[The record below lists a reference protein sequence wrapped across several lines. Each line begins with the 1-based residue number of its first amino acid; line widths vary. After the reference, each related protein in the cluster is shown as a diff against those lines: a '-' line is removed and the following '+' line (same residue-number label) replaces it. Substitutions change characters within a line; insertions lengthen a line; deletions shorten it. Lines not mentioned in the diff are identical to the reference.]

1 MSVLEGKK
9 ILLGVT
15 GSIAAYKSIILLRL
29 LKREGADVQVIFS
42 DSANN
47 FVTQLTFSTLSEKK
61 VLTDFFEDDD
71 KVEWVN
77 HVELAEWADY
87 MIIAPIT
94 SSTLSKL
101 VTGNADNLLVATYM
115 STVCD
120 VFFAPAMDL
129 EMYNSEST
137 KINIRSLVERGNIFI
152 KPAKGYL
159 ASGLNGEGRLEE
171 PENIFNIL
179 VDHISEKLIYNKK
192 NILVTAGPTHEMIDP
207 VRFITNRSSGK
218 QGYAIAEELQK
229 NGFNTTLISGP
240 TNLKSPDGVK
250 LINVNSADE
259 MYKNTV
265 ENLPV
270 DVAIFAAAVADFK
283 TKVVDFN
290 KIKKKNFENLE
301 IEKTKDILDYA
312 SKHNSL
318 RPKLVIGFAA
328 ETENLVENSKKKLI
342 EKNCDWIVGND
353 VSNKN
358 IGFDSEYN
366 EVKII
371 QKNTKNIES
380 ISFNTKEMI
389 AKTLVE
395 KISNELK
402 ANG

>member
-129 EMYNSEST
+129 EMYNCEST
-137 KINIRSLVERGNIFI
+137 KINIKSLVERGNIFI

-207 VRFITNRSSGK
+207 VRFISNHSSGK
-218 QGYAIAEELQK
+218 MGHEIAKEAALLGA
-229 NGFNTTLISGP
+229 NVVLVTGP
-240 TNLKSPDGVK
+240 TQINLRNNSIKVV
-250 LINVNSADE
+250 NVTSADE
-259 MYKNTV
+259 MFEKCLSELKKMDY
-265 ENLPV
+265 L
-270 DVAIFAAAVADFK
+270 IMAAAVSDFK
-283 TKVVDFN
+283 PKKISKT
-290 KIKKKNFENLE
+290 KIKKNIKKTFNLE
-301 IEKTKDILDYA
+301 LVKNIDIISEL
-312 SKHNSL
+312 SKLKKPNQ
-318 RPKLVIGFAA
+318 KVIGFAL
-328 ETENLVENSKKKLI
+328 ETENEIVNAKNKLEKKQLDAIILNSISDENTCFNSDKNKIHFITKSKTKKFKL
-342 EKNCDWIVGND
+342 KF
-353 VSNKN
+353 K
-358 IGFDSEYN
+358 N
-366 EVKII
+366 EV
-371 QKNTKNIES
+371 
-380 ISFNTKEMI
+380 
-389 AKTLVE
+389 AKDILHE
-395 KISNELK
+395 IYNL
-402 ANG
+402 

>member
-1 MSVLEGKK
+1 MSVLEGKN

-29 LKREGADVQVIFS
+29 LKRAGANVQIIFS

-137 KINIRSLVERGNIFI
+137 KINIKSLVERGNIFI

-159 ASGLNGEGRLEE
+159 ASGLNGDGRLEE
-171 PENIFNIL
+171 PENIFKIL
-179 VDHISEKLIYNKK
+179 VDHISDKLIYNKK
-192 NILVTAGPTHEMIDP
+192 NILVTAGPTYERIDP
-207 VRFITNRSSGK
+207 VRFISNHSSGK
-218 QGYAIAEELQK
+218 MGHEIAKEAAELGA
-229 NGFNTTLISGP
+229 NVVLVTGP
-240 TNLKSPDGVK
+240 TQISLRNNSIKVV
-250 LINVNSADE
+250 NVTSADE
-259 MYKNTV
+259 MYEKCLS
-265 ENLPV
+265 ELKKM
-270 DVAIFAAAVADFK
+270 DYLIMAAAVSDFK
-283 TKVVDFN
+283 PKKISKT
-290 KIKKKNFENLE
+290 KIKKNIKKTFNLE
-301 IEKTKDILDYA
+301 LVKNIDIISEL
-312 SKHNSL
+312 SKLKKNNQ
-318 RPKLVIGFAA
+318 KVIGFAL
-328 ETENLVENSKKKLI
+328 ETENEISNAKIKLEKKQLDAIVLNSMSDENTCFNS
-342 EKNCDWIVGND
+342 EKNKIHFITK
-353 VSNKN
+353 SKTKK
-358 IGFDSEYN
+358 FKLKFKN
-366 EVKII
+366 EVARDILYEI
-371 QKNTKNIES
+371 YN
-380 ISFNTKEMI
+380 
-389 AKTLVE
+389 L
-395 KISNELK
+395 
-402 ANG
+402 

>member
-1 MSVLEGKK
+1 MSVLEGKN

-137 KINIRSLVERGNIFI
+137 KINIKSLVERGNIFI

-159 ASGLNGEGRLEE
+159 ASGLNGEGRLDE

-192 NILVTAGPTHEMIDP
+192 NILVTAGPTYEMIDP
-207 VRFITNRSSGK
+207 VRFIGNHSSGK
-218 QGYAIAEELQK
+218 MGHEIAKEAASLGA
-229 NGFNTTLISGP
+229 NVVLVTGP
-240 TNLKSPDGVK
+240 TQINLRNNSIKVV
-250 LINVNSADE
+250 NVTSADE
-259 MYKNTV
+259 MFEKCLSELKKMDY
-265 ENLPV
+265 L
-270 DVAIFAAAVADFK
+270 IMAAAVSDFK
-283 TKVVDFN
+283 PKKISKT
-290 KIKKKNFENLE
+290 KIKKNIKKTFNLE
-301 IEKTKDILDYA
+301 LVKNIDIISEL
-312 SKHNSL
+312 SKLKKNNQ
-318 RPKLVIGFAA
+318 KVIGFAL
-328 ETENLVENSKKKLI
+328 ETENEIANAKNKLEKKQLDAIVLNS
-342 EKNCDWIVGND
+342 
-353 VSNKN
+353 
-358 IGFDSEYN
+358 
-366 EVKII
+366 
-371 QKNTKNIES
+371 
-380 ISFNTKEMI
+380 
-389 AKTLVE
+389 
-395 KISNELK
+395 ISNENTCFNSDKNKIHFITKTKTKRFKLK
-402 ANG
+402 FKNEVAKDILHEIYNL

>member
-137 KINIRSLVERGNIFI
+137 KINIKSLVERGNIFI

-171 PENIFNIL
+171 PKNIFNIL

-192 NILVTAGPTHEMIDP
+192 NILVTSGPTHEMIDP
-207 VRFITNRSSGK
+207 VRFISNHSSGK
-218 QGYAIAEELQK
+218 MGHEIAKEAASLGA
-229 NGFNTTLISGP
+229 NVVLVTGP
-240 TNLKSPDGVK
+240 TQINLRNNNIKVV
-250 LINVNSADE
+250 NVTSADE
-259 MYKNTV
+259 MFEKCLSELKKIDY
-265 ENLPV
+265 L
-270 DVAIFAAAVADFK
+270 IMAAAVSDFK
-283 TKVVDFN
+283 PKKISKT
-290 KIKKKNFENLE
+290 KIKKNIKKTFNLE
-301 IEKTKDILDYA
+301 LVKNIDIISEL
-312 SKHNSL
+312 SKLKKPNQ
-318 RPKLVIGFAA
+318 KVIGFAL
-328 ETENLVENSKKKLI
+328 ETENEIVNAKNKLEKKQLDAIILNSISDENTCFNSDKNKIHFITKSKTKKFKL
-342 EKNCDWIVGND
+342 KF
-353 VSNKN
+353 K
-358 IGFDSEYN
+358 N
-366 EVKII
+366 EV
-371 QKNTKNIES
+371 
-380 ISFNTKEMI
+380 
-389 AKTLVE
+389 AKDILHE
-395 KISNELK
+395 IYNL
-402 ANG
+402 

>member
-137 KINIRSLVERGNIFI
+137 KINIKSLVERGNIFI

-207 VRFITNRSSGK
+207 VRFISNHSSGK
-218 QGYAIAEELQK
+218 MGHEIAKEAASLGA
-229 NGFNTTLISGP
+229 NVVLVTGP
-240 TNLKSPDGVK
+240 TQINLRNNSIKVV
-250 LINVNSADE
+250 NVTSADE
-259 MYKNTV
+259 MFEKCLSELKKMDY
-265 ENLPV
+265 L
-270 DVAIFAAAVADFK
+270 IMAAAVSDFK
-283 TKVVDFN
+283 PKKISKT
-290 KIKKKNFENLE
+290 KIKKNIKKTFNLE
-301 IEKTKDILDYA
+301 LVKNIDIISEL
-312 SKHNSL
+312 SKLKKNNQ
-318 RPKLVIGFAA
+318 KVIGFAL
-328 ETENLVENSKKKLI
+328 ETENGIVNAKNKLEKKQLDAIVLNSISDENTCFSSDKNKIHFITKSKTKKFKL
-342 EKNCDWIVGND
+342 KF
-353 VSNKN
+353 K
-358 IGFDSEYN
+358 N
-366 EVKII
+366 EV
-371 QKNTKNIES
+371 
-380 ISFNTKEMI
+380 
-389 AKTLVE
+389 AKDILHE
-395 KISNELK
+395 IYNL
-402 ANG
+402 

>member
-137 KINIRSLVERGNIFI
+137 KINIKSLVERGNIFI

-207 VRFITNRSSGK
+207 VRFISNHTSGK
-218 QGYAIAEELQK
+218 MGHEIAKEAASLGA
-229 NGFNTTLISGP
+229 NVVLVTGP
-240 TNLKSPDGVK
+240 TQINLRNNSIKVV
-250 LINVNSADE
+250 NVTSADE
-259 MYKNTV
+259 MFEKCLSELKKMDY
-265 ENLPV
+265 L
-270 DVAIFAAAVADFK
+270 IMAAAVSDFK
-283 TKVVDFN
+283 PKKISKT
-290 KIKKKNFENLE
+290 KIKKNIKKTFNLE
-301 IEKTKDILDYA
+301 LVKNIDIISEL
-312 SKHNSL
+312 SKLKKNNQ
-318 RPKLVIGFAA
+318 KVIGFAL
-328 ETENLVENSKKKLI
+328 ETENEIANAKNKLKKKHLDAI
-342 EKNCDWIVGND
+342 ILNSISDENTCFNSDKNKIHFITK
-353 VSNKN
+353 SKTKK
-358 IGFDSEYN
+358 FKLKFKN
-366 EVKII
+366 EV
-371 QKNTKNIES
+371 
-380 ISFNTKEMI
+380 
-389 AKTLVE
+389 AKDILHE
-395 KISNELK
+395 IYNL
-402 ANG
+402 

>member
-115 STVCD
+115 STACD

-137 KINIRSLVERGNIFI
+137 KINIKSLVERGNIFI

-207 VRFITNRSSGK
+207 VRFISNHSSGK
-218 QGYAIAEELQK
+218 MGHEIAKEAASLGA
-229 NGFNTTLISGP
+229 NVVLVTGP
-240 TNLKSPDGVK
+240 TQINLRNNSIKVV
-250 LINVNSADE
+250 NVTSADE
-259 MYKNTV
+259 MFEKCLSELKKMDY
-265 ENLPV
+265 L
-270 DVAIFAAAVADFK
+270 IMAAAVSDFK
-283 TKVVDFN
+283 PKKISNT
-290 KIKKKNFENLE
+290 KIKKNIKKTFNLE
-301 IEKTKDILDYA
+301 LVKNIDIISEL
-312 SKHNSL
+312 SKLKKPNQ
-318 RPKLVIGFAA
+318 KVIGFAL
-328 ETENLVENSKKKLI
+328 ETENEIVNAKNKLEKKQLDAIILNSISDENTCFNSDKNKIHFITKSKTKKFKL
-342 EKNCDWIVGND
+342 KF
-353 VSNKN
+353 K
-358 IGFDSEYN
+358 N
-366 EVKII
+366 EV
-371 QKNTKNIES
+371 
-380 ISFNTKEMI
+380 
-389 AKTLVE
+389 AKDILHE
-395 KISNELK
+395 IYNL
-402 ANG
+402 

>member
-137 KINIRSLVERGNIFI
+137 KINIKSLVERGNIFI

-159 ASGLNGEGRLEE
+159 ASGLNGEGRLDE

-192 NILVTAGPTHEMIDP
+192 NILVTAGPTYEMIDP
-207 VRFITNRSSGK
+207 VRFISNHSSGK
-218 QGYAIAEELQK
+218 MGHEIAKEAASLGA
-229 NGFNTTLISGP
+229 NVVLVTGP
-240 TNLKSPDGVK
+240 TQINLRNNSIKVV
-250 LINVNSADE
+250 NVTSADE
-259 MYKNTV
+259 MFEKCLSELKKMDY
-265 ENLPV
+265 L
-270 DVAIFAAAVADFK
+270 IMAAAVSDFK
-283 TKVVDFN
+283 PKKISKT
-290 KIKKKNFENLE
+290 KIKKNIKKTFNLE
-301 IEKTKDILDYA
+301 LVKNIDIISEL
-312 SKHNSL
+312 SKLKKPNQ
-318 RPKLVIGFAA
+318 KVIGFAL
-328 ETENLVENSKKKLI
+328 ETENEIVNAKNKLEKKQLDAIILNSISDENTCFNSDKNKIHFITKSKTKKFKL
-342 EKNCDWIVGND
+342 KF
-353 VSNKN
+353 K
-358 IGFDSEYN
+358 N
-366 EVKII
+366 EV
-371 QKNTKNIES
+371 
-380 ISFNTKEMI
+380 
-389 AKTLVE
+389 AKDILHE
-395 KISNELK
+395 IYNL
-402 ANG
+402 

>member
-1 MSVLEGKK
+1 MSVLEGKN

-137 KINIRSLVERGNIFI
+137 KINIKSLVERGNIFI

-159 ASGLNGEGRLEE
+159 ASGLNGEGRLDE

-192 NILVTAGPTHEMIDP
+192 NILVTAGPTYEMIDP
-207 VRFITNRSSGK
+207 VRFISNHSSGK
-218 QGYAIAEELQK
+218 MGHEIAKEAASLGA
-229 NGFNTTLISGP
+229 NVVLVTGP
-240 TNLKSPDGVK
+240 TQINLRNNSIKVV
-250 LINVNSADE
+250 NVTSADE
-259 MYKNTV
+259 MFEKCLSELKKMDY
-265 ENLPV
+265 L
-270 DVAIFAAAVADFK
+270 IMAAAVSDFK
-283 TKVVDFN
+283 PKKISKT
-290 KIKKKNFENLE
+290 KIKKNIKKTFNLE
-301 IEKTKDILDYA
+301 LVKNIDIISEL
-312 SKHNSL
+312 SKLKKNNQ
-318 RPKLVIGFAA
+318 KVIGFAL
-328 ETENLVENSKKKLI
+328 ETENEVANAKNKLEKKQLDAIVLNS
-342 EKNCDWIVGND
+342 
-353 VSNKN
+353 
-358 IGFDSEYN
+358 
-366 EVKII
+366 
-371 QKNTKNIES
+371 
-380 ISFNTKEMI
+380 
-389 AKTLVE
+389 
-395 KISNELK
+395 ISNENTCFNSDKNKIHFITKTKTKKFKLK
-402 ANG
+402 FKNEVAKDILHEIYNL

>member
-137 KINIRSLVERGNIFI
+137 KINIKSLVERGNIFI

-207 VRFITNRSSGK
+207 VRFISNHSSGK
-218 QGYAIAEELQK
+218 MGHEIAKEAASLGA
-229 NGFNTTLISGP
+229 NVVLVTGP
-240 TNLKSPDGVK
+240 TQINLRNNSIKVV
-250 LINVNSADE
+250 NVTSADE
-259 MYKNTV
+259 MFEKCLSELKKMDY
-265 ENLPV
+265 L
-270 DVAIFAAAVADFK
+270 IMAAAVSDFK
-283 TKVVDFN
+283 PKKISKT
-290 KIKKKNFENLE
+290 KIKKNIKKTFNLE
-301 IEKTKDILDYA
+301 LVKNIDIISEL
-312 SKHNSL
+312 SKLKKPNQ
-318 RPKLVIGFAA
+318 KVIGFAL
-328 ETENLVENSKKKLI
+328 ETENEIVNAKNKLEKKKLDAI
-342 EKNCDWIVGND
+342 ILNSISDENTCFNSDKNKIHFITK
-353 VSNKN
+353 SKTKK
-358 IGFDSEYN
+358 FKLKFKN
-366 EVKII
+366 EV
-371 QKNTKNIES
+371 
-380 ISFNTKEMI
+380 
-389 AKTLVE
+389 AKDILHE
-395 KISNELK
+395 IYNL
-402 ANG
+402 

>member
-1 MSVLEGKK
+1 MSVLEGKN

-15 GSIAAYKSIILLRL
+15 GSISAYKSIILLRL
-29 LKREGADVQVIFS
+29 LKRAGANVQIIFS

-61 VLTDFFEDDD
+61 VLTDFFENDD

-137 KINIRSLVERGNIFI
+137 KINIKSLVERGNIFI

-207 VRFITNRSSGK
+207 VRFISNHSSGK
-218 QGYAIAEELQK
+218 MGHEIAKEAASLGA
-229 NGFNTTLISGP
+229 NVVLVTGP
-240 TNLKSPDGVK
+240 TQIK
-250 LINVNSADE
+250 LRNNSIKIVNVTSADE
-259 MYKNTV
+259 MFEKCLSELKKMDY
-265 ENLPV
+265 L
-270 DVAIFAAAVADFK
+270 IMAAAVSDFK
-283 TKVVDFN
+283 PKKISKT
-290 KIKKKNFENLE
+290 KIKKNIKKTFNLE
-301 IEKTKDILDYA
+301 LVKNIDIISELSKLKKNNQKIIGFALETENEIANAKNKLEKKQLDAIVLNSISDENTCFNSEKNKIHFITKSKTKKFKLKFKNEVAKDILYE
-312 SKHNSL
+312 
-318 RPKLVIGFAA
+318 IY
-328 ETENLVENSKKKLI
+328 NL
-342 EKNCDWIVGND
+342 
-353 VSNKN
+353 
-358 IGFDSEYN
+358 
-366 EVKII
+366 
-371 QKNTKNIES
+371 
-380 ISFNTKEMI
+380 
-389 AKTLVE
+389 
-395 KISNELK
+395 
-402 ANG
+402 

>member
-137 KINIRSLVERGNIFI
+137 KINIKSLVERGNIFI

-171 PENIFNIL
+171 PKNIFNIL
-179 VDHISEKLIYNKK
+179 VDHITEKLIYNKK

-207 VRFITNRSSGK
+207 VRFISNHSSGK
-218 QGYAIAEELQK
+218 MGHEIAKEAASLGA
-229 NGFNTTLISGP
+229 NVVLVTGP
-240 TNLKSPDGVK
+240 TQINLRNNSIKVV
-250 LINVNSADE
+250 NVTSADE
-259 MYKNTV
+259 MFEKCLSELKKMDY
-265 ENLPV
+265 L
-270 DVAIFAAAVADFK
+270 IMAAAVSDFK
-283 TKVVDFN
+283 PKKISKT
-290 KIKKKNFENLE
+290 KIKKNIKKTFNLE
-301 IEKTKDILDYA
+301 LVKNIDIISEL
-312 SKHNSL
+312 SKLKKPNQ
-318 RPKLVIGFAA
+318 KVIGFAL
-328 ETENLVENSKKKLI
+328 ETENEIVNAKNKLEKKQLDAIILNSISDENTCFNSDKNKIHFITKSKTKKFKL
-342 EKNCDWIVGND
+342 KF
-353 VSNKN
+353 K
-358 IGFDSEYN
+358 N
-366 EVKII
+366 EV
-371 QKNTKNIES
+371 
-380 ISFNTKEMI
+380 
-389 AKTLVE
+389 AKDILHE
-395 KISNELK
+395 IYNL
-402 ANG
+402 

>member
-1 MSVLEGKK
+1 MSVLEGKN

-15 GSIAAYKSIILLRL
+15 GSIAAYKSILLLRL

-71 KVEWVN
+71 KAEWVN

-137 KINIRSLVERGNIFI
+137 KINIKSLVERGNIFI

-192 NILVTAGPTHEMIDP
+192 NILVTAGPTYEMIDP
-207 VRFITNRSSGK
+207 VRFIGNHSSGK
-218 QGYAIAEELQK
+218 MGHEIAKEAASLGA
-229 NGFNTTLISGP
+229 NVVLVTGP
-240 TNLKSPDGVK
+240 TQINLRNNSIKVV
-250 LINVNSADE
+250 NVTSADE
-259 MYKNTV
+259 MFEKCLSELKKMDY
-265 ENLPV
+265 L
-270 DVAIFAAAVADFK
+270 IMAAAVSDFK
-283 TKVVDFN
+283 PKKISKT
-290 KIKKKNFENLE
+290 KIKKNIKKTFNLE
-301 IEKTKDILDYA
+301 LVKNIDIISEL
-312 SKHNSL
+312 SKLKKNNQ
-318 RPKLVIGFAA
+318 KVIGFAL
-328 ETENLVENSKKKLI
+328 ETENEIANAKNKLEKKQLDAIVLNS
-342 EKNCDWIVGND
+342 
-353 VSNKN
+353 
-358 IGFDSEYN
+358 
-366 EVKII
+366 
-371 QKNTKNIES
+371 
-380 ISFNTKEMI
+380 
-389 AKTLVE
+389 
-395 KISNELK
+395 ISNENTCFNSDKNKIHFITKTKTKKFKLK
-402 ANG
+402 FKNEVAKDILHEIYNL

>member
-87 MIIAPIT
+87 MIISPIT

-137 KINIRSLVERGNIFI
+137 KINIKSLVERGNIFI

-207 VRFITNRSSGK
+207 VRFISNHSSGK
-218 QGYAIAEELQK
+218 MGHEIAKEAASLGA
-229 NGFNTTLISGP
+229 NVVLVTGP
-240 TNLKSPDGVK
+240 TQINLRNNSVK
-250 LINVNSADE
+250 VVNVTSADE
-259 MYKNTV
+259 MFEKCLSELKKMDY
-265 ENLPV
+265 L
-270 DVAIFAAAVADFK
+270 IMAAAVSDFK
-283 TKVVDFN
+283 PKKISKT
-290 KIKKKNFENLE
+290 KIKKNIKKTFNLE
-301 IEKTKDILDYA
+301 LVKNIDIISEL
-312 SKHNSL
+312 SKLKKNNQ
-318 RPKLVIGFAA
+318 KVIGFAL
-328 ETENLVENSKKKLI
+328 ETENEIVNAKNKLEKKQLDAIILNSISDENTCFNSDKNKIHFITKSKTKKFKL
-342 EKNCDWIVGND
+342 KF
-353 VSNKN
+353 K
-358 IGFDSEYN
+358 N
-366 EVKII
+366 EV
-371 QKNTKNIES
+371 
-380 ISFNTKEMI
+380 
-389 AKTLVE
+389 AKDILHE
-395 KISNELK
+395 IYNL
-402 ANG
+402 

>member
-1 MSVLEGKK
+1 MSVLEGKN

-137 KINIRSLVERGNIFI
+137 KINIKSLVERGNIFI

-192 NILVTAGPTHEMIDP
+192 NILVTAGPTYEMIDP
-207 VRFITNRSSGK
+207 VRFIGNHSSGK
-218 QGYAIAEELQK
+218 MGHEIAKEAASLGA
-229 NGFNTTLISGP
+229 NVVLVTGP
-240 TNLKSPDGVK
+240 TQINLRNNSIKVV
-250 LINVNSADE
+250 NVTSADE
-259 MYKNTV
+259 MFEKCLSELNKMDY
-265 ENLPV
+265 L
-270 DVAIFAAAVADFK
+270 IMAAAVSDFK
-283 TKVVDFN
+283 PKKISKT
-290 KIKKKNFENLE
+290 KIKKNIKKTFNLE
-301 IEKTKDILDYA
+301 LVKNIDIISEL
-312 SKHNSL
+312 SKLKKNNQ
-318 RPKLVIGFAA
+318 KVIGFAL
-328 ETENLVENSKKKLI
+328 ETENEITNAKNKLEKKQLDAIVLNS
-342 EKNCDWIVGND
+342 
-353 VSNKN
+353 
-358 IGFDSEYN
+358 
-366 EVKII
+366 
-371 QKNTKNIES
+371 
-380 ISFNTKEMI
+380 
-389 AKTLVE
+389 
-395 KISNELK
+395 ISNENTCFNSDKNKIHFITKTKTKRFKLK
-402 ANG
+402 FKNEVAKDILHEIYNL

>member
-94 SSTLSKL
+94 SSTLAKL

-137 KINIRSLVERGNIFI
+137 KINIKSLVERGNIFI

-171 PENIFNIL
+171 PKNIFNIL

-207 VRFITNRSSGK
+207 VRFISNHSSGK
-218 QGYAIAEELQK
+218 MGHEIAKEAASLGA
-229 NGFNTTLISGP
+229 NVVLVTGP
-240 TNLKSPDGVK
+240 TQINLRNNSIKVV
-250 LINVNSADE
+250 NVTSADE
-259 MYKNTV
+259 MFEKCLSELKKIDY
-265 ENLPV
+265 L
-270 DVAIFAAAVADFK
+270 IMAAAVSDFK
-283 TKVVDFN
+283 PKKISKT
-290 KIKKKNFENLE
+290 KIKKNIKKTFNLE
-301 IEKTKDILDYA
+301 LVKNIDIISEL
-312 SKHNSL
+312 SKLKKNNQ
-318 RPKLVIGFAA
+318 KVIGFAL
-328 ETENLVENSKKKLI
+328 ETENEIVNAKNKLEKKQLDAIILNSISDENTCFNSDKNKIHFITKSKTKKFKL
-342 EKNCDWIVGND
+342 KF
-353 VSNKN
+353 K
-358 IGFDSEYN
+358 N
-366 EVKII
+366 EV
-371 QKNTKNIES
+371 
-380 ISFNTKEMI
+380 
-389 AKTLVE
+389 AKDILHE
-395 KISNELK
+395 IYNL
-402 ANG
+402 

>member
-1 MSVLEGKK
+1 MSVLEGKN

-29 LKREGADVQVIFS
+29 LKRAGANVQIIFS

-137 KINIRSLVERGNIFI
+137 KINIKSLVERGNIFI

-159 ASGLNGEGRLEE
+159 ASGLNGDGRLEE
-171 PENIFNIL
+171 PENIFKIL
-179 VDHISEKLIYNKK
+179 VDHISDKLIYNKK
-192 NILVTAGPTHEMIDP
+192 NILVTAGPTYERIDP
-207 VRFITNRSSGK
+207 VRFISNHSSGK
-218 QGYAIAEELQK
+218 MGHEIAKEAAELGA
-229 NGFNTTLISGP
+229 NVVLVTGP
-240 TNLKSPDGVK
+240 TQISLRNNSIKVV
-250 LINVNSADE
+250 NVTSADE
-259 MYKNTV
+259 MYEKCLS
-265 ENLPV
+265 ELKKM
-270 DVAIFAAAVADFK
+270 DYLIMAAAVSDFK
-283 TKVVDFN
+283 PKKISKT
-290 KIKKKNFENLE
+290 KIKKNIKKTFNLE
-301 IEKTKDILDYA
+301 LVKNIDIISEL
-312 SKHNSL
+312 SKLKKNNQ
-318 RPKLVIGFAA
+318 RVIGFAL
-328 ETENLVENSKKKLI
+328 ETENEIANAKNKLEKKQLDAIVLNSISDENTCFNSDKNKIHFITKTKTKKFKL
-342 EKNCDWIVGND
+342 KF
-353 VSNKN
+353 K
-358 IGFDSEYN
+358 N
-366 EVKII
+366 EV
-371 QKNTKNIES
+371 
-380 ISFNTKEMI
+380 
-389 AKTLVE
+389 AKDILHE
-395 KISNELK
+395 IYNL
-402 ANG
+402 

>member
-137 KINIRSLVERGNIFI
+137 KVNIKSLVERGNIFI

-207 VRFITNRSSGK
+207 VRFISNHSSGK
-218 QGYAIAEELQK
+218 MGHEIAKEAASLGA
-229 NGFNTTLISGP
+229 NVVLVTGP
-240 TNLKSPDGVK
+240 TQINLRNNSIKVV
-250 LINVNSADE
+250 NVTSADE
-259 MYKNTV
+259 MFEKCLSELKKMDY
-265 ENLPV
+265 L
-270 DVAIFAAAVADFK
+270 IMAAAVSDFK
-283 TKVVDFN
+283 PKKISKT
-290 KIKKKNFENLE
+290 KIKKNIKKTFNLE
-301 IEKTKDILDYA
+301 LVKNIDIISEL
-312 SKHNSL
+312 SKLKKPNQ
-318 RPKLVIGFAA
+318 KVIGFAL
-328 ETENLVENSKKKLI
+328 ETENEIVNAKNKLEKKQLDAIILNSISDENTCFNSDKNKIHFITKSKTKKFKL
-342 EKNCDWIVGND
+342 KF
-353 VSNKN
+353 K
-358 IGFDSEYN
+358 N
-366 EVKII
+366 EV
-371 QKNTKNIES
+371 
-380 ISFNTKEMI
+380 
-389 AKTLVE
+389 AKDILHE
-395 KISNELK
+395 IYNL
-402 ANG
+402 

>member
-171 PENIFNIL
+171 PKNIFNIL
-179 VDHISEKLIYNKK
+179 VDHITEKLIYNKK

-207 VRFITNRSSGK
+207 VRFISNHSSGK
-218 QGYAIAEELQK
+218 MGHEIAKEAASLGA
-229 NGFNTTLISGP
+229 NVVLVTGP
-240 TNLKSPDGVK
+240 TQINLRNNSVK
-250 LINVNSADE
+250 VVNVTSADE
-259 MYKNTV
+259 MFEKCLSELKKMDY
-265 ENLPV
+265 L
-270 DVAIFAAAVADFK
+270 IMAAAVSDFK
-283 TKVVDFN
+283 PKKISKT
-290 KIKKKNFENLE
+290 KIKKNIKKTFNLE
-301 IEKTKDILDYA
+301 LVKNIDIISEL
-312 SKHNSL
+312 SKLKKPHQ
-318 RPKLVIGFAA
+318 KVIGFAL
-328 ETENLVENSKKKLI
+328 ETENEIVNAKNKLEKKQLDAIILNSISEENTCFNSDKNKIHFITKSKTKKFKL
-342 EKNCDWIVGND
+342 KF
-353 VSNKN
+353 K
-358 IGFDSEYN
+358 N
-366 EVKII
+366 EV
-371 QKNTKNIES
+371 
-380 ISFNTKEMI
+380 
-389 AKTLVE
+389 AKDILHE
-395 KISNELK
+395 IYNL
-402 ANG
+402 

>member
-1 MSVLEGKK
+1 MSVLEGKN

-137 KINIRSLVERGNIFI
+137 KINIKSLVERGNIFI

-159 ASGLNGEGRLEE
+159 ASGLNGEGRLDE

-192 NILVTAGPTHEMIDP
+192 NILVTAGPTYEMIDP
-207 VRFITNRSSGK
+207 VRFISNQSSGK
-218 QGYAIAEELQK
+218 MGHEIAKEAASLGA
-229 NGFNTTLISGP
+229 NVVLVTGP
-240 TNLKSPDGVK
+240 TQINLRNNSIKVV
-250 LINVNSADE
+250 NVTSADE
-259 MYKNTV
+259 MFEKCLS
-265 ENLPV
+265 ELKKM
-270 DVAIFAAAVADFK
+270 DFLIMAAAVSDFK
-283 TKVVDFN
+283 PKKISKT
-290 KIKKKNFENLE
+290 KIKKNIKKTFNLE
-301 IEKTKDILDYA
+301 LVKNIDIISEL
-312 SKHNSL
+312 SKLKKNNQ
-318 RPKLVIGFAA
+318 KVIGFAL
-328 ETENLVENSKKKLI
+328 ETENEIANAKNKLEKKQLDAIVLNS
-342 EKNCDWIVGND
+342 
-353 VSNKN
+353 
-358 IGFDSEYN
+358 
-366 EVKII
+366 
-371 QKNTKNIES
+371 
-380 ISFNTKEMI
+380 
-389 AKTLVE
+389 
-395 KISNELK
+395 ISNENTCVNSDKNKIHFITKTKTKKFKLK
-402 ANG
+402 FKNEVAKDILHEIYNL

>member
-137 KINIRSLVERGNIFI
+137 KINIKSLVERGNVFI

-207 VRFITNRSSGK
+207 VRFISNHSSGK
-218 QGYAIAEELQK
+218 MGHEIAKEAASLGA
-229 NGFNTTLISGP
+229 NVVLVTGP
-240 TNLKSPDGVK
+240 TQINLRNNSIKVV
-250 LINVNSADE
+250 NVTSADE
-259 MYKNTV
+259 MFEKCLSELKKMDY
-265 ENLPV
+265 L
-270 DVAIFAAAVADFK
+270 IMAAAVSDFK
-283 TKVVDFN
+283 PKKISKT
-290 KIKKKNFENLE
+290 KIKKNIKKTFNLE
-301 IEKTKDILDYA
+301 LVKNIDIISEL
-312 SKHNSL
+312 SKLKKPNQ
-318 RPKLVIGFAA
+318 KVIGFAL
-328 ETENLVENSKKKLI
+328 ETENEIVNAKNKLEKKQLDAIILNSISDENTCFNSDKNKIHFITKSKTKKFKL
-342 EKNCDWIVGND
+342 KF
-353 VSNKN
+353 K
-358 IGFDSEYN
+358 N
-366 EVKII
+366 EV
-371 QKNTKNIES
+371 
-380 ISFNTKEMI
+380 
-389 AKTLVE
+389 AKDILHE
-395 KISNELK
+395 IYNL
-402 ANG
+402 

>member
-171 PENIFNIL
+171 PKNIFNIL

-207 VRFITNRSSGK
+207 VRFISNHSSGK
-218 QGYAIAEELQK
+218 MGHEIAKEAASLGA
-229 NGFNTTLISGP
+229 NVVLVTGP
-240 TNLKSPDGVK
+240 TQINLRNNSIKVV
-250 LINVNSADE
+250 NVTSADE
-259 MYKNTV
+259 MFEKCLSELKKMDY
-265 ENLPV
+265 L
-270 DVAIFAAAVADFK
+270 IMAAAVSDFK
-283 TKVVDFN
+283 PKKISKT
-290 KIKKKNFENLE
+290 KIKKNIKKTFNLE
-301 IEKTKDILDYA
+301 LVKNIDIISEL
-312 SKHNSL
+312 SKLKKPNQ
-318 RPKLVIGFAA
+318 KVIGFAL
-328 ETENLVENSKKKLI
+328 ETENEIVNAKNKLEKKQLDAIILNSISDENTCFNSDKNKIHFITKSKTKKFKL
-342 EKNCDWIVGND
+342 KF
-353 VSNKN
+353 K
-358 IGFDSEYN
+358 N
-366 EVKII
+366 EV
-371 QKNTKNIES
+371 
-380 ISFNTKEMI
+380 
-389 AKTLVE
+389 AKDILHE
-395 KISNELK
+395 IYNL
-402 ANG
+402 

>member
-1 MSVLEGKK
+1 MSVLEGKN

-137 KINIRSLVERGNIFI
+137 KINIKSLVERGNIFI

-192 NILVTAGPTHEMIDP
+192 NILVTAGPTYEMIDP
-207 VRFITNRSSGK
+207 VRFIGNHSSGK
-218 QGYAIAEELQK
+218 MGHEIAKEAASLGA
-229 NGFNTTLISGP
+229 NVVLVTGP
-240 TNLKSPDGVK
+240 TQINLRNNSIKVV
-250 LINVNSADE
+250 NVTSADE
-259 MYKNTV
+259 MFEKCLSELKKMDY
-265 ENLPV
+265 L
-270 DVAIFAAAVADFK
+270 IMAAAVSDFK
-283 TKVVDFN
+283 PKKISKT
-290 KIKKKNFENLE
+290 KIKKNIKKTFNLE
-301 IEKTKDILDYA
+301 LVKNIDIISEL
-312 SKHNSL
+312 SKLKKNNQ
-318 RPKLVIGFAA
+318 KVIGFAL
-328 ETENLVENSKKKLI
+328 ETENEITNAKNKLEKKQLDAIVLNS
-342 EKNCDWIVGND
+342 
-353 VSNKN
+353 
-358 IGFDSEYN
+358 
-366 EVKII
+366 
-371 QKNTKNIES
+371 
-380 ISFNTKEMI
+380 
-389 AKTLVE
+389 
-395 KISNELK
+395 ISNENTCFNSDKNKIHFITKTKTKRFKLK
-402 ANG
+402 FKNEVAKDILHEIYNL

>member
-137 KINIRSLVERGNIFI
+137 KINIKSLVERGNIFI

-207 VRFITNRSSGK
+207 VRFISNHSSEIK
-218 QGYAIAEELQK
+218 E
-229 NGFNTTLISGP
+229 
-240 TNLKSPDGVK
+240 
-250 LINVNSADE
+250 
-259 MYKNTV
+259 
-265 ENLPV
+265 
-270 DVAIFAAAVADFK
+270 
-283 TKVVDFN
+283 
-290 KIKKKNFENLE
+290 IKKINNLSFKILQAARVRVTSTDFISCPSCGRTLFDLQETTAMIRERTDHLKGLKIGIMGCIVNGPGEMADADYGYVGSGVDKITLYRGQEVVKRGINFKYGVDELVNLIKE
-301 IEKTKDILDYA
+301 DGNWIE
-312 SKHNSL
+312 
-318 RPKLVIGFAA
+318 P
-328 ETENLVENSKKKLI
+328 
-342 EKNCDWIVGND
+342 
-353 VSNKN
+353 
-358 IGFDSEYN
+358 
-366 EVKII
+366 
-371 QKNTKNIES
+371 
-380 ISFNTKEMI
+380 
-389 AKTLVE
+389 
-395 KISNELK
+395 
-402 ANG
+402 

>member
-1 MSVLEGKK
+1 MSVLEGKN

-137 KINIRSLVERGNIFI
+137 KINIKSLVERGNIFI

-192 NILVTAGPTHEMIDP
+192 NILVTAGPTYEMIDP
-207 VRFITNRSSGK
+207 VRFISNHSSGK
-218 QGYAIAEELQK
+218 MGHEIAKEAASLGA
-229 NGFNTTLISGP
+229 NVVLVTGP
-240 TNLKSPDGVK
+240 TQINLRNNSIKVV
-250 LINVNSADE
+250 NVTSADE
-259 MYKNTV
+259 MFEKCLSELNKMDY
-265 ENLPV
+265 L
-270 DVAIFAAAVADFK
+270 IMAAAVSDFK
-283 TKVVDFN
+283 PKKISKT
-290 KIKKKNFENLE
+290 KIKKNIKKTFNLE
-301 IEKTKDILDYA
+301 LVKNIDIISEL
-312 SKHNSL
+312 SKLKKNNQ
-318 RPKLVIGFAA
+318 KVIGFAL
-328 ETENLVENSKKKLI
+328 ETENEIANAKNKLEKKQLDAIVLNS
-342 EKNCDWIVGND
+342 
-353 VSNKN
+353 
-358 IGFDSEYN
+358 
-366 EVKII
+366 
-371 QKNTKNIES
+371 
-380 ISFNTKEMI
+380 
-389 AKTLVE
+389 
-395 KISNELK
+395 ISNENTCFNSDKNKIHFITKTKTKRFKLK
-402 ANG
+402 FKNEVAKDILHEIYNL

>member
-1 MSVLEGKK
+1 MSVLEGKN

-137 KINIRSLVERGNIFI
+137 KINIKSLVERGNIFI

-192 NILVTAGPTHEMIDP
+192 NILVTAGPTYEMIDP
-207 VRFITNRSSGK
+207 VRFISNHSSGK
-218 QGYAIAEELQK
+218 MGHEIAKEAASLGA
-229 NGFNTTLISGP
+229 NVVLVTGP
-240 TNLKSPDGVK
+240 TQINLRNNSIKVV
-250 LINVNSADE
+250 NVTSADE
-259 MYKNTV
+259 MFEKCLSELKKMDY
-265 ENLPV
+265 L
-270 DVAIFAAAVADFK
+270 IMAAAVSDFK
-283 TKVVDFN
+283 PKKISKT
-290 KIKKKNFENLE
+290 KIKKNIKKTFNLE
-301 IEKTKDILDYA
+301 LVKNIDIISEL
-312 SKHNSL
+312 SKLKKNNQ
-318 RPKLVIGFAA
+318 KVIGFAL
-328 ETENLVENSKKKLI
+328 ETENEITNAKNKLEKKQLDAIVLNS
-342 EKNCDWIVGND
+342 
-353 VSNKN
+353 
-358 IGFDSEYN
+358 
-366 EVKII
+366 
-371 QKNTKNIES
+371 
-380 ISFNTKEMI
+380 
-389 AKTLVE
+389 
-395 KISNELK
+395 ISNENTCFNSDKNKIHFITKTKTKKFKLK
-402 ANG
+402 FKNEVAKDILHEIYNL

>member
-137 KINIRSLVERGNIFI
+137 KINIKSLVERGNIFI

-192 NILVTAGPTHEMIDP
+192 NILVTAGPTYEMIDP
-207 VRFITNRSSGK
+207 VRFIGNHSSGK
-218 QGYAIAEELQK
+218 MGHEIAKEAASLGA
-229 NGFNTTLISGP
+229 NVVLVTGP
-240 TNLKSPDGVK
+240 TQINLRNNSIKVV
-250 LINVNSADE
+250 NVTSADE
-259 MYKNTV
+259 MFEKCLSELKKMDY
-265 ENLPV
+265 L
-270 DVAIFAAAVADFK
+270 IMAAAVSDFK
-283 TKVVDFN
+283 PKKISKT
-290 KIKKKNFENLE
+290 KIKKNIKKTFNLE
-301 IEKTKDILDYA
+301 LVKNIDIISEL
-312 SKHNSL
+312 SKLKKPNQ
-318 RPKLVIGFAA
+318 KVIGFAL
-328 ETENLVENSKKKLI
+328 ETENEIVNAKNKLEKKQLDAIILNSISDENTCFNSDKNKIHFITKSKTKKFKL
-342 EKNCDWIVGND
+342 KF
-353 VSNKN
+353 K
-358 IGFDSEYN
+358 N
-366 EVKII
+366 EV
-371 QKNTKNIES
+371 
-380 ISFNTKEMI
+380 
-389 AKTLVE
+389 AKDILHE
-395 KISNELK
+395 IYNL
-402 ANG
+402 

>member
-1 MSVLEGKK
+1 MSVLEGKN

-137 KINIRSLVERGNIFI
+137 KINIKSLVERGNIFI

-192 NILVTAGPTHEMIDP
+192 NILVTAGPTYEMIDP
-207 VRFITNRSSGK
+207 VRFISNHSSGK
-218 QGYAIAEELQK
+218 MGHEIAKEAASLGA
-229 NGFNTTLISGP
+229 NVVLVTGP
-240 TNLKSPDGVK
+240 TQINLRNNSIKVV
-250 LINVNSADE
+250 NVTSADE
-259 MYKNTV
+259 MFEKCLSELKKMDY
-265 ENLPV
+265 L
-270 DVAIFAAAVADFK
+270 IMAAAVSDFK
-283 TKVVDFN
+283 PKKISKT
-290 KIKKKNFENLE
+290 KIKKNIKKTFNLE
-301 IEKTKDILDYA
+301 LVKNIDIISEL
-312 SKHNSL
+312 SKLKKNNQ
-318 RPKLVIGFAA
+318 KVIGFAL
-328 ETENLVENSKKKLI
+328 ETENEIANAKNKLEKKQLDAIVLNS
-342 EKNCDWIVGND
+342 
-353 VSNKN
+353 
-358 IGFDSEYN
+358 
-366 EVKII
+366 
-371 QKNTKNIES
+371 
-380 ISFNTKEMI
+380 
-389 AKTLVE
+389 
-395 KISNELK
+395 ISNENTCFNSDKNKIHFITKTKTKKFKLK
-402 ANG
+402 FKNEVAKDILHEIYNL

>member
-137 KINIRSLVERGNIFI
+137 KINIKSLVERGNIFI

-207 VRFITNRSSGK
+207 VRFISNHSSGK
-218 QGYAIAEELQK
+218 MGHEIAKEAASLGA
-229 NGFNTTLISGP
+229 NVVLVTGP
-240 TNLKSPDGVK
+240 TQINLRNNSIKVV
-250 LINVNSADE
+250 NVTSADE
-259 MYKNTV
+259 MFEKCLSELKKMDY
-265 ENLPV
+265 L
-270 DVAIFAAAVADFK
+270 IMAAAVSDFK
-283 TKVVDFN
+283 PKKISKT
-290 KIKKKNFENLE
+290 KIKKNIKKTFNLE
-301 IEKTKDILDYA
+301 LVKNIDIISEL
-312 SKHNSL
+312 SKLKKPNQ
-318 RPKLVIGFAA
+318 KVIGFAL
-328 ETENLVENSKKKLI
+328 ETENEIVNAEKKLEKKQLDAI
-342 EKNCDWIVGND
+342 ILNSMSDENTCFNSEKNKIHFITK
-353 VSNKN
+353 SKTKK
-358 IGFDSEYN
+358 FKLKFKN
-366 EVKII
+366 EV
-371 QKNTKNIES
+371 
-380 ISFNTKEMI
+380 
-389 AKTLVE
+389 AKDILHE
-395 KISNELK
+395 IYNL
-402 ANG
+402 

>member
-137 KINIRSLVERGNIFI
+137 KINIKSLVERGNIFI

-171 PENIFNIL
+171 PKNIFNIL

-192 NILVTAGPTHEMIDP
+192 NILVTSGPTHEMIDP
-207 VRFITNRSSGK
+207 VRFISNHSSGK
-218 QGYAIAEELQK
+218 MGHEIAKEAASLGA
-229 NGFNTTLISGP
+229 NVVLVTGP
-240 TNLKSPDGVK
+240 TQINLRNNSIKVV
-250 LINVNSADE
+250 NVTSADE
-259 MYKNTV
+259 MFEKCLSELKKIDY
-265 ENLPV
+265 L
-270 DVAIFAAAVADFK
+270 IMAAAVSDFK
-283 TKVVDFN
+283 PKKISKT
-290 KIKKKNFENLE
+290 KIKKNIKKTFNLE
-301 IEKTKDILDYA
+301 LVKNIDIISEL
-312 SKHNSL
+312 SKLKKPNQ
-318 RPKLVIGFAA
+318 KVIGFAL
-328 ETENLVENSKKKLI
+328 ETENEIVNAKNKLEKKQLDAIILNSISDENTCFNSDKNKIHFITKSKTKKFKL
-342 EKNCDWIVGND
+342 KF
-353 VSNKN
+353 K
-358 IGFDSEYN
+358 N
-366 EVKII
+366 EV
-371 QKNTKNIES
+371 
-380 ISFNTKEMI
+380 
-389 AKTLVE
+389 AKDILHE
-395 KISNELK
+395 IYNL
-402 ANG
+402 

>member
-137 KINIRSLVERGNIFI
+137 KINIKSLVERGNIFI

-159 ASGLNGEGRLEE
+159 ASGLNGDGRLEE
-171 PENIFNIL
+171 PENILKIL
-179 VDHISEKLIYNKK
+179 VDNISEKLIYNKK
-192 NILVTAGPTHEMIDP
+192 NILVTAGPTHEKIDP
-207 VRFITNRSSGK
+207 VRFISNHSSGK
-218 QGYAIAEELQK
+218 MGHEIAKEAAALGA
-229 NGFNTTLISGP
+229 NVVLVTGP
-240 TNLKSPDGVK
+240 TQISLRNNSIKVV
-250 LINVNSADE
+250 NVTSADE
-259 MYKNTV
+259 MYEKCLS
-265 ENLPV
+265 ELKKM
-270 DVAIFAAAVADFK
+270 DYLIMAAAVSDFK
-283 TKVVDFN
+283 PKKISKT
-290 KIKKKNFENLE
+290 KIKKNIKKTFNLE
-301 IEKTKDILDYA
+301 LVKNIDIISEL
-312 SKHNSL
+312 SKLKKNNQ
-318 RPKLVIGFAA
+318 KVIGFAL
-328 ETENLVENSKKKLI
+328 ETENEIANAKNKLEKKQLDAIVLNSMSDENTCFNS
-342 EKNCDWIVGND
+342 EKNKIHFITK
-353 VSNKN
+353 SKTKK
-358 IGFDSEYN
+358 FKLKFKN
-366 EVKII
+366 EV
-371 QKNTKNIES
+371 
-380 ISFNTKEMI
+380 
-389 AKTLVE
+389 AKDILHE
-395 KISNELK
+395 IYNL
-402 ANG
+402 

>member
-137 KINIRSLVERGNIFI
+137 KINIKSLVERGNIFI

-207 VRFITNRSSGK
+207 VRFISNHSSGK
-218 QGYAIAEELQK
+218 MGHEIAKEAASLGA
-229 NGFNTTLISGP
+229 NVVLVTGP
-240 TNLKSPDGVK
+240 TQINLRNNSIKVV
-250 LINVNSADE
+250 NVTSADE
-259 MYKNTV
+259 MFEKCLSELKKMDY
-265 ENLPV
+265 L
-270 DVAIFAAAVADFK
+270 IMAAAVSDFK
-283 TKVVDFN
+283 PKKISKT
-290 KIKKKNFENLE
+290 KIKKNIKKTFNLE
-301 IEKTKDILDYA
+301 LVKNIDIISEL
-312 SKHNSL
+312 SKLKKNNQ
-318 RPKLVIGFAA
+318 KVIGFAL
-328 ETENLVENSKKKLI
+328 ETENEIANAKKKLEKKQLDAI
-342 EKNCDWIVGND
+342 VLNSMSDENTCFNSEKNKIHFITK
-353 VSNKN
+353 SKTKK
-358 IGFDSEYN
+358 FKLKFKN
-366 EVKII
+366 EV
-371 QKNTKNIES
+371 
-380 ISFNTKEMI
+380 
-389 AKTLVE
+389 AKDILYE
-395 KISNELK
+395 IYNL
-402 ANG
+402 

>member
-171 PENIFNIL
+171 PKNIFNIL
-179 VDHISEKLIYNKK
+179 VDHITEKLIYNKK

-207 VRFITNRSSGK
+207 VRFISNHSSGK
-218 QGYAIAEELQK
+218 MGHEIAKEAASLGA
-229 NGFNTTLISGP
+229 NVVLVTGP
-240 TNLKSPDGVK
+240 TQINLRNNSVK
-250 LINVNSADE
+250 VVNVTSADE
-259 MYKNTV
+259 MFEKCLSELKKMDY
-265 ENLPV
+265 L
-270 DVAIFAAAVADFK
+270 IMAAAVSDFK
-283 TKVVDFN
+283 PKKISKT
-290 KIKKKNFENLE
+290 KIKKNIKKTFNLE
-301 IEKTKDILDYA
+301 LVKNIDIISEL
-312 SKHNSL
+312 SKLKKPHQ
-318 RPKLVIGFAA
+318 KVIGFAL
-328 ETENLVENSKKKLI
+328 ETENEIVNAKNKLEKKQLDAIILNSISDENTCFNSDKNKIHFITKSKTKKFKL
-342 EKNCDWIVGND
+342 KF
-353 VSNKN
+353 K
-358 IGFDSEYN
+358 N
-366 EVKII
+366 EV
-371 QKNTKNIES
+371 
-380 ISFNTKEMI
+380 
-389 AKTLVE
+389 AKDILHE
-395 KISNELK
+395 IYNL
-402 ANG
+402 

>member
-1 MSVLEGKK
+1 MSVLEGKN

-137 KINIRSLVERGNIFI
+137 KINIKSLVERGNIFI

-159 ASGLNGEGRLEE
+159 ASGLNGEGRLDE

-192 NILVTAGPTHEMIDP
+192 NILVTAGPTYEMIDP
-207 VRFITNRSSGK
+207 VRFISNHSSGK
-218 QGYAIAEELQK
+218 MGHEIAKEAASLGA
-229 NGFNTTLISGP
+229 NVVLVTGP
-240 TNLKSPDGVK
+240 TQINLRNNSIKVV
-250 LINVNSADE
+250 NVTSADE
-259 MYKNTV
+259 MFEKCLSELKKMDY
-265 ENLPV
+265 L
-270 DVAIFAAAVADFK
+270 IMAAAVSDFK
-283 TKVVDFN
+283 PKKISKT
-290 KIKKKNFENLE
+290 KIKKNIKKTFNLE
-301 IEKTKDILDYA
+301 LVKNIDIISEL
-312 SKHNSL
+312 SKVKKNNQ
-318 RPKLVIGFAA
+318 KVIGFAL
-328 ETENLVENSKKKLI
+328 ETENEIANAKNKLEKKQLDAIVLNS
-342 EKNCDWIVGND
+342 
-353 VSNKN
+353 
-358 IGFDSEYN
+358 
-366 EVKII
+366 
-371 QKNTKNIES
+371 
-380 ISFNTKEMI
+380 
-389 AKTLVE
+389 
-395 KISNELK
+395 ISNENTCFNSDKNKIHFITKTKTKKFKLK
-402 ANG
+402 FKNEVAKDILHEIYNL

>member
-1 MSVLEGKK
+1 MSVLEGKN

-47 FVTQLTFSTLSEKK
+47 FVTQLTFTTLSEKK

-137 KINIRSLVERGNIFI
+137 KINIKSLVERGNIFI

-207 VRFITNRSSGK
+207 VRFISNHSSGK
-218 QGYAIAEELQK
+218 MGYEIAKEAASLGA
-229 NGFNTTLISGP
+229 NVVLVTGP
-240 TNLKSPDGVK
+240 TQIK
-250 LINVNSADE
+250 LRNNSIKVVNVTSADE
-259 MYKNTV
+259 MFEKCLSELKKMDY
-265 ENLPV
+265 L
-270 DVAIFAAAVADFK
+270 IMAAAVSDFK
-283 TKVVDFN
+283 PKKISKT
-290 KIKKKNFENLE
+290 KIKKNIKKTFNLE
-301 IEKTKDILDYA
+301 LVKNIDIISEL
-312 SKHNSL
+312 SKLKKNNQ
-318 RPKLVIGFAA
+318 KVIGFAL
-328 ETENLVENSKKKLI
+328 ETENEIANAMNKLEKKQLDAIVLNSMSDENTCFNS
-342 EKNCDWIVGND
+342 EKNKIHFITK
-353 VSNKN
+353 SKTKK
-358 IGFDSEYN
+358 FKLKFKN
-366 EVKII
+366 EV
-371 QKNTKNIES
+371 
-380 ISFNTKEMI
+380 
-389 AKTLVE
+389 AKDILHE
-395 KISNELK
+395 IYNL
-402 ANG
+402 